1 MLNVLVPISNFF
13 VRFLF
18 HLAMLPVVAG
28 ISYEVLMG
36 LAHSDSKAA
45 CILRWPGLQMQR
57 LTTRE
62 PDESMLECAIVSVN
76 VVLNGFPEHVKKT
89 PEGWGIFTDYRESE
103 PGYVPPADVDSGAE
117 EETDPSVE
125 TEENDSG
132 ENA

>member
-18 HLAMLPVVAG
+18 HLAMLPIVAG
-28 ISYEVLMG
+28 VSYEVLMG
-36 LAHSDSKAA
+36 LAHSNSKGA

-89 PEGWGIFTDYRESE
+89 PEGWGIFHSYLESE
-103 PGYVPPADVDSGAE
+103 PGYIPPEPE
-117 EETDPSVE
+117 EEKSESEADTSDDAEV
-125 TEENDSG
+125 
-132 ENA
+132 